1 MHSVHSACTKSHT
14 GKLTKTK
21 EVFLHANEHCKAAAQ
36 GRQARDWHVP
46 ASPVRHL
53 GEAEAHAGWDWLNVD
68 MEHGAI
74 DYEMLASM
82 LMAIGTTDTIP
93 TCRVQSN
100 DPVSIKRVL
109 DAGAMG
115 IVVPMVC
122 TPEEARNAV
131 RSAKYPPEGSERGG
145 GRWRFWAGHGD
156 VKDYT
161 DHANDEI
168 AVIVQIEHQ
177 DAVKRAEENPLSS
190 GRGCLLHRPNDLAWS
205 MGLGKGLGAK
215 DPRHAEAIQEVLRA
229 AKKVGTLRYS
239 LYECGRSI
247 GAPRAGLSVLRMHER
262 PEHDVRIRA
271 AAVKQI
277 REKWK
282 DHK

>member
-1 MHSVHSACTKSHT
+1 MRTNTVKRLLKEGKPAIGTFLLLPCVISA
-14 GKLTKTK
+14 
-21 EVFLHANEHCKAAAQ
+21 
-36 GRQARDWHVP
+36 
-46 ASPVRHL
+46 
-53 GEAEAHAGWDWLNVD
+53 EAEAHAGWDWLNVD

-131 RSAKYPPEGSERGG
+131 RSAKYPPEGIRSAGG

-177 DAVKRAEENPLSS
+177 DAVKRAEEILSVP
-190 GRGCLLHRPNDLAWS
+190 GVDACFIGPNDLAWS

-229 AKKVGTLRYS
+229 AKKVGT
-239 LYECGRSI
+239 
-247 GAPRAGLSVLRMHER
+247 PAGIHCMSVDEVS
-262 PEHDVRIRA
+262 VRLEQGFQFCACMSDQNMMYASAA